1 MFKKLQSVLL
11 MVILVSVSWV
21 ASAQN
26 RTAKGVVVDNI
37 GPVVGAGVVVAGT
50 NNGAITDADG
60 SFTLNN
66 VPTGA
71 TLVVSCIGYETVE
84 VVFNGQPVNVTLRE
98 DSELL
103 DEVVVT
109 ALGIS
114 REKKSLGY
122 AVQDVK
128 AEELTRG
135 GGVTLTDALM
145 GKVAGLSINN
155 SATGAGGSTRVVL
168 RGNSSLSD
176 NNSPLYVVDG
186 VPYDNGGMPGADQA
200 GLWGSKDH
208 QGGAFDI
215 NPEDIESVSVLKG
228 ATAAALYGS
237 RAGNGV
243 ILITTKKGGK
253 GQEKIGVSYSGKF
266 TWSPVAYFPALQNV
280 YGQGSLGVYDPEE
293 SGSWGPQMGSIA
305 PVANWWDGTT
315 TIPYQGTER
324 QHQLRGED
332 LQHQARQRG
341 FRIQQQAYGLAQ
353 AGREGQL
360 REYFR
365 CQPSG
370 SWCLRFLLQYPHHA
384 S

>member
-50 NNGAITDADG
+50 NNGAITDVDG

-84 VVFNGQPVNVTLRE
+84 VVFNGQTVNVTLRE

-200 GLWGSKDH
+200 GLWGSK
-208 QGGAFDI
+208 
-215 NPEDIESVSVLKG
+215 VVLS
-228 ATAAALYGS
+228 TSTPRTS
-237 RAGNGV
+237 RA
-243 ILITTKKGGK
+243 
-253 GQEKIGVSYSGKF
+253 
-266 TWSPVAYFPALQNV
+266 
-280 YGQGSLGVYDPEE
+280 
-293 SGSWGPQMGSIA
+293 
-305 PVANWWDGTT
+305 
-315 TIPYQGTER
+315 
-324 QHQLRGED
+324 
-332 LQHQARQRG
+332 
-341 FRIQQQAYGLAQ
+341 
-353 AGREGQL
+353 
-360 REYFR
+360 
-365 CQPSG
+365 
-370 SWCLRFLLQYPHHA
+370 YPC
-384 S
+384 

>member
-1 MFKKLQSVLL
+1 
-11 MVILVSVSWV
+11 
-21 ASAQN
+21 
-26 RTAKGVVVDNI
+26 
-37 GPVVGAGVVVAGT
+37 
-50 NNGAITDADG
+50 
-60 SFTLNN
+60 
-66 VPTGA
+66 
-71 TLVVSCIGYETVE
+71 
-84 VVFNGQPVNVTLRE
+84 
-98 DSELL
+98 
-103 DEVVVT
+103 
-109 ALGIS
+109 
-114 REKKSLGY
+114 
-122 AVQDVK
+122 VK

-280 YGQGSLGVYDPEE
+280 YGQGSLGDYDPQAT
-293 SGSWGPQMGSIA
+293 GSWGPEMSA
-305 PVANWWDGTT
+305 TRTEDNWWDGTSK
-315 TIPYQGTER
+315 IPFIGT
-324 QHQLRGED
+324 
-332 LQHQARQRG
+332 
-341 FRIQQQAYGLAQ
+341 
-353 AGREGQL
+353 
-360 REYFR
+360 
-365 CQPSG
+365 
-370 SWCLRFLLQYPHHA
+370 
-384 S
+384 

>member
-11 MVILVSVSWV
+11 MFILVSVSWV

-26 RTAKGVVVDNI
+26 RTAKGVVVDNV

-50 NNGAITDADG
+50 NNGAITDANG

-66 VPTGA
+66 VPMGA
-71 TLVVSCIGYETVE
+71 TLMVSCIGYETVE
-84 VVFNGQPVNVTLRE
+84 VVFNGQTVNVTLRE

-266 TWSPVAYFPALQNV
+266 TWSPVAYFPELQNV
-280 YGQGSLGVYDPEE
+280 YGQGSLGVYDPQ
-293 SGSWGPQMGSIA
+293 STGSWGPQMGSIA

-315 TIPYQGTER
+315 TIPYQGTENPWKEFYR
-324 QHQLRGED
+324 TGNSQSNNVTLAGGGKD
-332 LQHQARQRG
+332 NP
-341 FRIQQQAYGLAQ
+341 FRLTLGYDNTNSVVKTSNIK
-353 AGREGQL
+353 R
-360 REYFR
+360 
-365 CQPSG
+365 
-370 SWCLRFLLQYPHHA
+370 A
-384 S
+384 SVDFVSSNKLTD